1 MESRHGEGQTDKQ
14 GLYQRKRG
22 DRVRW
27 NETQIINHSTSK
39 HIASNLVGALSPV
52 NHKGL
57 PKGRTQP
64 SLYLQVIH
72 FTSHHTQ
79 VMFFQPVYIPRA
91 LNTGTYTRRGDLFD
105 SAGLHRN
112 HESVTANTG
121 EIGSGLEIMQVNG
134 PEG

>member
-72 FTSHHTQ
+72 FTSHSTTSH
-79 VMFFQPVYIPRA
+79 VVVFLSY
-91 LNTGTYTRRGDLFD
+91 LY
-105 SAGLHRN
+105 SAGTQHGNLHL
-112 HESVTANTG
+112 AG
-121 EIGSGLEIMQVNG
+121 
-134 PEG
+134 